1 MENYNTQTNSAG
13 WLLFVKLSFV
23 ISLVAMLAAIIFM
36 PGDLMLKGYMGIN
49 ALFIV
54 SSTIMVSKT
63 LRDESA
69 KLRRIKSLTNIANK
83 ASPIRLFKEGEI
95 HENHD

>member
-1 MENYNTQTNSAG
+1 MENYDTQTNSAG

-23 ISLVAMLAAIIFM
+23 ISLAAMLAAIIFM
-36 PGDLMLKGYMGIN
+36 PGDLMLKGYMGLN

-63 LRDESA
+63 LRDEHEGGKIINRVNEA
-69 KLRRIKSLTNIANK
+69 KANK
-83 ASPIRLFKEGEI
+83 IINEYSE
-95 HENHD
+95 

>member
-1 MENYNTQTNSAG
+1 MENYDTQTNSVG

-23 ISLVAMLAAIIFM
+23 ISLAAMLAAIIFM
-36 PGDLMLKGYMGIN
+36 PGDLMLKGYMGLN

-63 LRDESA
+63 LRDEHEGSKIINRITEA
-69 KLRRIKSLTNIANK
+69 KANK
-83 ASPIRLFKEGEI
+83 IIKEYSE
-95 HENHD
+95 